1 MAPYRIQVPVL
12 VVAGLLAAGCGEEE
26 QAEAPA
32 ATRTAEPTETPTPT
46 PTATAAPRKPARTVK
61 ACIALWNAD
70 ELRGSTHQVSAT
82 DFVADLHRDGR
93 RQVAVDYQKP
103 DCWVLV
109 PLGARR
115 LSAFVAPGGKGNYHN
130 PERIKLRPGEGVR
143 INARTRPDGRISAA
157 G

>member
-1 MAPYRIQVPVL
+1 MSVRSSGRAIGYQRPVIAPYRILVPVL
-12 VVAGLLAAGCGEEE
+12 VVAGLLAVGCGEEE
-26 QAEAPA
+26 QAAAPA

-46 PTATAAPRKPARTVK
+46 P
-61 ACIALWNAD
+61 
-70 ELRGSTHQVSAT
+70 GAT
-82 DFVADLHRDGR
+82 DFIEDLHRDGR

-130 PERIKLRPGEGVR
+130 PERIKLGPGEGVT
-143 INARTRPDGRISAA
+143 INASTRPDGRIAAA